1 MQKVL
6 FGEKPDRIKY
16 MAKPNGKADVWLR
29 DNIKEAQQEYE
40 GQTYTQWEANETFL
54 ADTNLTL
61 AQVDENFT
69 DLFLEADKVTAQF
82 TEIVQSWLD
91 KTVQQR
97 GYDSIH
103 TACTYANSTDAT
115 FAAEGAACVAW
126 RDKVWRHCYGV
137 LDSVLAGERAVP
149 TAEEL
154 ISELPTLEW

>member
-16 MAKPNGKADVWLR
+16 MAKPDGKADVWLR
-29 DNIKEAQQEYE
+29 DNIKEVQQEYE

-69 DLFLEADKVTAQF
+69 ALFLEADKVTAQF

-91 KTVQQR
+91 KTVQKR

>member
-1 MQKVL
+1 MNKV
-6 FGEKPDRIKY
+6 FFPTQPERIKY
-16 MAKPNGKADVWLR
+16 MQKPNGKADVWLR
-29 DNIKEAQQEYE
+29 DNIVEVQAEQDGQAYTRFEAS
-40 GQTYTQWEANETFL
+40 ETFL

-69 DLFLEADKVTAQF
+69 ALFLEADKVTAQF

-126 RDKVWRHCYGV
+126 RDKVWRHCYDV
-137 LDSVLAGERAVP
+137 LNSVLAGERAVP
-149 TAEEL
+149 TEEEL
-154 ISELPTLEW
+154 IRELPTLEW